1 MRSSN
6 KKQIAEMKKLFYS
19 FAVLALLASSLC
31 FTSCD
36 DKIISSEDK
45 IDTSRTATVVFSFG
59 IVKSDAADAK
69 AEAMSGQTKIILKA
83 GYSDVYGKNEAD
95 VFTREVVVTGQNQSV
110 ELPVG
115 AKKSGA
121 TTYTIVYSTFVD
133 KYTISAKN
141 ETHDCVYKVD
151 KKGTATVSLTP
162 GEVQH
167 IEVKYVSDGKKFNV
181 E

>member
-6 KKQIAEMKKLFYS
+6 KKQIADMKKLFYS

-59 IVKSDAADAK
+59 ILKSDVSTAK

-83 GYSDVYGKNEAD
+83 GYSDVYGGNQSD
-95 VFTREVVVTGQNQSV
+95 VFTREVVVTGQSQSV

-115 AKKSGA
+115 AKKNAA

-141 ETHDCVYKVD
+141 ETHDCVYTVD
-151 KKGTATVSLTP
+151 KGTTTVSLTP
-162 GEVQH
+162 GEVKH
-167 IEVKYVSDGKKFNV
+167 ISVKYVSDGKKFVV